1 MLGDPVRVV
10 VAGSRVSSVRRV
22 AVVCVA
28 GCQRSGSTITVVE
41 VEVEVSVCPEVRI
54 SRC

>member
-1 MLGDPVRVV
+1 MCARVSFVCV
-10 VAGSRVSSVRRV
+10 VAGSGVSSVRHV

-28 GCQRSGSTITVVE
+28 GCQRSGSTIILVE
-41 VEVEVSVCPEVRI
+41 MNMSVCPEVRI